1 MFTQDNIS
9 VSSSLEISEKVIDFI
24 YRRITWNLPNVVKT
38 TEQLIAY
45 ATENN
50 VKITI
55 PVVKKVVSDVSQ
67 MKLDI

>member
-1 MFTQDNIS
+1 MFKIR
-9 VSSSLEISEKVIDFI
+9 SLEISEKVIDFI